1 MKKLFTLIAAFSILS
16 ISAFSQTTFGVKAGV
31 NNSSWKGDATQ
42 SLNDLLSVTNGYL
55 KTNSRTGFYAGGFAE
70 IPLSGAFSIE
80 PGVYY
85 SQKGYQVKGDLKT
98 DKLDMLGASATATLQ
113 SHYIDMPVLLKAE
126 VAKGLRIYAGPQVSY
141 LVKDNLNLRAG
152 ALGFDLLNTNMDVT
166 DQFKKVDMSLVGGVG
181 YTFDNGLSIE
191 AGYDHGLS
199 RVDKNS
205 NFKSFNRT
213 FKVGLGFRF

>member
-1 MKKLFTLIAAFSILS
+1 MKKVFTLIAAFSILS
-16 ISAFSQTTFGVKAGV
+16 FAGFSQTTFGVKAGV

-55 KTNSRTGFYAGGFAE
+55 KTNSRTGFYAGGFAD
-70 IPLSGAFSIE
+70 IPLSGSFSIE

-85 SQKGYQVKGDLKT
+85 SQKGYQIKGDLKM
-98 DKLDMLGASATATLQ
+98 DKLDMIGANATATLQ

-166 DQFKKVDMSLVGGVG
+166 DQFRKVDMSLVGGVG
-181 YTFDNGLSIE
+181 YTFENGLSIE